1 MALNIFAYAR
11 IFVQQR
17 QPFIFIHQ
25 DYRAKK
31 SPNGTRTHS
40 GIKWILSSISYP
52 TFFPQLPQNAIPAFN
67 GVPHS
72 EQKRGFTLSSAGA
85 GVGADSL
92 SAIGS
97 DAGSATASVTGA
109 VTGVSTGGC
118 ADAYCCGTA
127 VTVPGV
133 TRLSLKS
140 LLKLLE
146 SPLNWV

>member
-1 MALNIFAYAR
+1 ML
-11 IFVQQR
+11 
-17 QPFIFIHQ
+17 
-25 DYRAKK
+25 
-31 SPNGTRTHS
+31 
-40 GIKWILSSISYP
+40 P
-52 TFFPQLPQNAIPAFN
+52 TFFYVIQKNYPILFPQLPQNAIPAFN

-85 GVGADSL
+85 GAGVGADSL
-92 SAIGS
+92 SASGS
-97 DAGSATASVTGA
+97 DAGSAT
-109 VTGVSTGGC
+109 
-118 ADAYCCGTA
+118 

>member
-1 MALNIFAYAR
+1 ML
-11 IFVQQR
+11 
-17 QPFIFIHQ
+17 
-25 DYRAKK
+25 
-31 SPNGTRTHS
+31 
-40 GIKWILSSISYP
+40 P
-52 TFFPQLPQNAIPAFN
+52 TFFYVIQKNYPILFPQLPQNAIPAFN

-85 GVGADSL
+85 DSL

-97 DAGSATASVTGA
+97 DAGSAAASVTGA

-118 ADAYCCGTA
+118 ADAYGCETA